1 MPQYKNSGILTMSFL
16 HELGTITTRPRER
29 EGLSFQQLIGNS
41 MHINAQFRESILIA
55 STILLLIGLFIFDLY
70 TPPALASHA
79 LCVVVI
85 LIATASR
92 FSWMPPLAAAG
103 STLLTMV
110 GGLGTPWFA
119 DLPRW
124 IQVGNRSITIMI
136 LWVLVWF
143 AWKRRQAK
151 TALQKAN
158 EDLEQKV
165 AERTQELAAVNLTLV
180 TEIAE
185 HVRTEQALRL
195 SQGRLADILDIA
207 EDAIIVT
214 EDDRSITLFN
224 QGAVKLFGYDP
235 NEVLGNRIDLLLP
248 ERFRIDHP
256 FSIDAFAYGHESARR
271 MAQRREMFGLKK
283 DGSEFP
289 AEASISKLSI
299 GERTTFTVIVR
310 DITDRLRTERQLQS
324 LTTEL
329 MTAQEEE
336 RRRIAR
342 ELHDDVNQRLAL
354 LAIDMTNM
362 LSGPSPLPPQAKEA
376 VQSLNQRLVRISD
389 DVRRMAY
396 QFHPSIL
403 DDLGLTAAL
412 KHMADEWSEKTG
424 IKTVIVQEE
433 MADPLPRDIAS
444 CLYRVAQESLSNIM
458 KHARAARVE
467 LELTC
472 DDQEITLSIYDTGVG
487 FDLKDIR
494 ARHPGLG
501 LVNMRERV
509 RSVQG
514 RLDIQSQ
521 LGRGTHISVHI
532 PFSGAPH
539 HDEETTRSFS

>member
-1 MPQYKNSGILTMSFL
+1 MQ
-16 HELGTITTRPRER
+16 
-29 EGLSFQQLIGNS
+29 
-41 MHINAQFRESILIA
+41 INANFRESILIGC
-55 STILLLIGLFIFDLY
+55 TILLLVGLFIFDLY
-70 TPPALASHA
+70 MPTAFASHA
-79 LCVVVI
+79 LYVIVV

-92 FSWMPPLAAAG
+92 FSWMPPLAAGAG
-103 STLLTMV
+103 TLLTLV
-110 GGLGTPWFA
+110 GGLRTPWFA

-124 IQVGNRSITIMI
+124 IQTGNRSITIMV

-165 AERTQELAAVNLTLV
+165 EERTRELATVNRTLV

-207 EDAIIVT
+207 EDAIIVA

-224 QGAVKLFGYDP
+224 QGAVKLFGYEPD
-235 NEVLGNRIDLLLP
+235 EVLGNRIDLLLP

-256 FSIDAFAYGHESARR
+256 SYIDPFDHEHESARR
-271 MAQRREMFGLKK
+271 MAQRRELFGLKK

-289 AEASISKLSI
+289 AEASFSKLSV
-299 GERTTFTVIVR
+299 GGRTTFTVIVR

-354 LAIDMTNM
+354 LAIDMANM
-362 LSGPSPLPPQAKEA
+362 LSDPSALTTQAKEMI
-376 VQSLNQRLVRISD
+376 QSLNRRLVRISD

-433 MADPLPRDIAS
+433 TADPLPRDIAS

-487 FDLKDIR
+487 FDLTDIR

-509 RSVQG
+509 RSVRG
-514 RLDIQSQ
+514 RLDIQSEP
-521 LGRGTHISVHI
+521 GRGTHIIVHI

-539 HDEETTRSFS
+539 EETTSSVS

>member
-1 MPQYKNSGILTMSFL
+1 
-16 HELGTITTRPRER
+16 
-29 EGLSFQQLIGNS
+29 
-41 MHINAQFRESILIA
+41 MHVNAQFRESILIGF
-55 STILLLIGLFIFDLY
+55 TILLLVGLCIFDLY
-70 TPPALASHA
+70 TPAAFASHA
-79 LCVVVI
+79 LYVIVV

-92 FSWMPPLAAAG
+92 FSWMPPLAAGAG
-103 STLLTMV
+103 TFLTMV
-110 GGLGTPWFA
+110 GGLGTPWFT
-119 DLPRW
+119 DLPPW
-124 IQVGNRSITIMI
+124 IQMGNRSITIMI
-136 LWVLVWF
+136 LWVLVWL

-165 AERTQELAAVNLTLV
+165 AERTQELAAVNRTLV

-207 EDAIIVT
+207 DDAIIVT

-235 NEVLGNRIDLLLP
+235 DEALGNRIDLLLP

-256 FSIDAFAYGHESARR
+256 FDINAFSHDPASAPR

-283 DGSEFP
+283 DGGEFP
-289 AEASISKLSI
+289 AEASISKLRI

-342 ELHDDVNQRLAL
+342 ELHDDINQRLAL
-354 LAIDMTNM
+354 LAIEMGNM
-362 LSGPSPLPPQAKEA
+362 LSDPSMITSQAKA
-376 VQSLNQRLVRISD
+376 TIQSLTQRVAKLSD

-433 MADPLPRDIAS
+433 MTDPLPREIAS
-444 CLYRVAQESLSNIM
+444 CLYRVAQESLANIM

-509 RSVQG
+509 RSVRG

-521 LGRGTHISVHI
+521 LGRGTHIIAHI
-532 PFSGAPH
+532 PFSGAPR
-539 HDEETTRSFS
+539 EKTTSSVS

>member
-1 MPQYKNSGILTMSFL
+1 M
-16 HELGTITTRPRER
+16 R
-29 EGLSFQQLIGNS
+29 
-41 MHINAQFRESILIA
+41 INAQFKESILIGL
-55 STILLLIGLFIFDLY
+55 TILSLAGLFIFDIY
-70 TPPALASHA
+70 TPTILADHA
-79 LCVVVI
+79 AYVIVV

-92 FSWMPPLAAAG
+92 FSWMPSLAAGAG
-103 STLLTMV
+103 TILTMV

-119 DLPRW
+119 DVPRW
-124 IQVGNRSITIMI
+124 IPMGNRSITIVI

-165 AERTQELAAVNLTLV
+165 VERTQELAAVNRALV
-180 TEIAE
+180 LEIAE
-185 HVRTEQALRL
+185 RVQTEQALRL

-207 EDAIIVT
+207 DDAIIVI
-214 EDDRSITLFN
+214 EHDRSIMLFN
-224 QGAVKLFGYDP
+224 QGAVKLFGYNPD
-235 NEVLGNRIDLLLP
+235 EVLGNSIDLLLP

-256 FSIDAFAYGHESARR
+256 SYINVFAHDPELARR
-271 MAQRREMFGLKK
+271 TAQRRELFGLRK

-289 AEASISKLSI
+289 AEASISKLSL

-324 LTTEL
+324 LTTQL

-354 LAIDMTNM
+354 LAIDMANM
-362 LSGPSPLPPQAKEA
+362 LSDPSRLTTQAKETI
-376 VQSLNQRLVRISD
+376 QSLNQRLVRISD

-424 IKTVIVQEE
+424 IKTVVVQEE

-444 CLYRVAQESLSNIM
+444 CLYRVAQESLTNIM

-509 RSVQG
+509 RSVRG
-514 RLDIQSQ
+514 RLDIQSE
-521 LGRGTHISVHI
+521 LGRGTHIIVHI

-539 HDEETTRSFS
+539 EETTSSFS